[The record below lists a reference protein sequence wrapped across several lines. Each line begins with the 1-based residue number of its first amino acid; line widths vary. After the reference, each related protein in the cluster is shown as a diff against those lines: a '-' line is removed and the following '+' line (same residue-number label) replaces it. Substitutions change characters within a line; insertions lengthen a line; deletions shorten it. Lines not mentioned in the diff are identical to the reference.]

1 MDRIRIGNKELSYLF
16 RWLDNVTFAIDVGY
30 GDGLKDSD
38 NDDYFIHI
46 EYHADTDNWIR
57 EVWFEDDYL
66 SVDEWKD
73 YDQKKKSE
81 YDEII
86 AFAKTLI

>member
-1 MDRIRIGNKELSYLF
+1 MDSLRVGNKKLSYLF
-16 RWLDNVTFAIDVGY
+16 SWLDDVTFEIDVGY

-46 EYHADTDNWIR
+46 EYHSDTDNWIR